1 MAFGC
6 CACPRSLLWLVSPSN
21 LNLSQAVA
29 SSDKDHLQNVM
40 AKIKVSKAKE
50 RADLDRNL
58 RVNDGGIEGMDGWKN
73 GKRPKG
79 ERERKRRK

>member
-1 MAFGC
+1 
-6 CACPRSLLWLVSPSN
+6 
-21 LNLSQAVA
+21 
-29 SSDKDHLQNVM
+29 M